1 MRPLTREQVRAVDLQ
16 AIGEYSLPGIVLM
29 ENAGRNAAH
38 LLMALA
44 SLDRGNQPLRVAIVC
59 GRGNNGGDGF
69 VIARHLENLGAEI
82 KILLASDPSV
92 YRGDAAINHAVA
104 VRAGIPIDQLE
115 SAPMEAWSAA
125 LAGSDWIVDA
135 LLGTGSS
142 GAPRGAVATA
152 IRAINLARHP
162 HGHSQPSPA
171 SRPPPDLRPPRVLAV
186 DIPSGLDCDTG
197 LAAGECLR
205 ADVTATFVARKIG
218 FDAPGA
224 SAFTGAVHVLD
235 IGVPRRLLEATG
247 RANQPEPPT
256 E

>member
-1 MRPLTREQVRAVDLQ
+1 MRSLTREQVRAVDLQ
-16 AIGEYSLPGIVLM
+16 AIGDYSLPGIVLM

-38 LLMALA
+38 LLHALA
-44 SLDRGNQPLRVAIVC
+44 SAGTFPAPWRVTIAC

-69 VIARHLENLGAEI
+69 VMARHLENLGAEI

-104 VRAGIPIDQLE
+104 VRAGIAINQLE
-115 SAPMEAWSAA
+115 SAPVSEWSAA

-152 IRAINLARHP
+152 IRAINLPRDP
-162 HGHSQPSPA
+162 HGHS
-171 SRPPPDLRPPRVLAV
+171 PPRKIFAV

-235 IGVPRRLLEATG
+235 IGVPRRLLVATG
-247 RANQPEPPT
+247 AEG
-256 E
+256 

>member
-1 MRPLTREQVRAVDLQ
+1 MRSLTREQLRAVDLQ
-16 AIGEYSLPGIVLM
+16 AIGDYSLPGIVLM

-44 SLDRGNQPLRVAIVC
+44 SLDRGNPPLRVAIVC

-104 VRAGIPIDQLE
+104 VRAGIAIEPLE

-152 IRAINLARHP
+152 IGAINLAGNL
-162 HGHSQPSPA
+162 HGPD
-171 SRPPPDLRPPRVLAV
+171 SRPLPGSRLPRVLAV
-186 DIPSGLDCDTG
+186 DLPSGLNCDTG

-247 RANQPEPPT
+247 RANQPKPPT

>member
-1 MRPLTREQVRAVDLQ
+1 MPPLTREQIRAVDLR

-44 SLDRGNQPLRVAIVC
+44 SLIRVDPPLRVSIAC

-69 VIARHLENLGAEI
+69 VIARHLENLGAEV
-82 KILLASDPSV
+82 KLLLACDPAA
-92 YRGDAAINHAVA
+92 YRGDAAVNHAVA
-104 VRAGIPIDQLE
+104 VQAGIAIELLE
-115 SAPMEAWSAA
+115 SAPAEAWSAA
-125 LAGSDWIVDA
+125 LVGSDWIVDA

-152 IRAINLARHP
+152 IRAINLARNP
-162 HGHSQPSPA
+162 QSA
-171 SRPPPDLRPPRVLAV
+171 ESRPHKIFAV

-197 LAAGECLR
+197 VAAGDCIR
-205 ADVTATFVARKIG
+205 ADATATFVAQKIG

-224 SAFTGAVHVLD
+224 GAFTGAVHVLD
-235 IGVPRRLLEATG
+235 IGVPRKLLFEIAADG
-247 RANQPEPPT
+247 
-256 E
+256 

>member
-1 MRPLTREQVRAVDLQ
+1 MRSLTREQVRAVDLQ
-16 AIGEYSLPGIVLM
+16 AIGDYSLPGIVLM

-38 LLMALA
+38 LLHALA
-44 SLDRGNQPLRVAIVC
+44 SVGTFPAPWRVTIAC

-69 VIARHLENLGAEI
+69 VMARHLENLGAEI
-82 KILLASDPSV
+82 KILLASDPAA
-92 YRGDAAINHAVA
+92 YRGDAAVNHAVA
-104 VRAGIPIDQLE
+104 VRAGIAINPLE
-115 SAPMEAWSAA
+115 SAPVSEWSAA

-162 HGHSQPSPA
+162 HGHS
-171 SRPPPDLRPPRVLAV
+171 PPRKIFAV

-224 SAFTGAVHVLD
+224 AAFTGAVHVLD
-235 IGVPRRLLEATG
+235 IGVPRRLLVATG
-247 RANQPEPPT
+247 AEG
-256 E
+256 